1 MLNQENKAT
10 GIFQQEMLKLY
21 WQISIQKLFGCDNKV
36 GMTGH
41 YTGTWKS
48 NGKKFKTN
56 AVHIWTVEDGK
67 LVHFF

>member
-1 MLNQENKAT
+1 
-10 GIFQQEMLKLY
+10 
-21 WQISIQKLFGCDNKV
+21 
-36 GMTGH
+36 MTGH

-67 LVHFF
+67 LVHFSQATETTEITGD